1 MHELS
6 IALAVVETV
15 EEVAREH
22 GAASVE
28 AVQLRVGQLA
38 GVVPDALRFS
48 LEVAAQGTP
57 LAAAELVI
65 EEVPARALCEG
76 CRTEFAVGTPPRLGC
91 PRCPDAATTVVA
103 GRELEIA
110 AVRLPPAAACPALA
124 ASTLG
129 SEGGP

>member
-6 IALAVVETV
+6 IALAVVEAV

-22 GAASVE
+22 GADAVE
-28 AVQLRVGQLA
+28 EVRLRVGQLA

-48 LEVAAQGTP
+48 LDVAAQDT
-57 LAAAELVI
+57 LLSEAELTV
-65 EEVPARALCEG
+65 EEVPARAVCEG

-91 PRCPDAATTVVA
+91 PHCPGATTRLV
-103 GRELEIA
+103 GGQELEIA

-124 ASTLG
+124 APVNGTRR
-129 SEGGP
+129 